1 MVGMIQRLGDESL
14 MQQVEGKEI
23 HSEDDE
29 LSLVDIIR
37 FFSRNGKFILLT
49 TLGLWAIA
57 IALSLLQPKPAQYQ
71 KQLSL
76 SVRAA
81 RAPVSAFPD
90 MDDNQASALAVKFLE
105 NLKLDQVTAQTK
117 YEPTAKQIDVTLQ
130 SPNPNALS
138 DTGSKTVRQVET
150 GFEQIVGQSVDTTLF
165 SLETEIQ
172 KNKQILNQLKQPSTQ
187 FSPTNEFRLGATETQ
202 TEYLA
207 TLTGLEFDKR
217 YLEQAKNNLAEYT
230 AKLIS
235 VQILTESDKP
245 PQRRSLVQLAVIAAI
260 GSFILAVFTALVRD
274 QVLRL
279 KKELSRNKIEGS
291 QDV

>member
-1 MVGMIQRLGDESL
+1 
-14 MQQVEGKEI
+14 MQHVEGKEI

-37 FFSRNGKFILLT
+37 FFSRNGKLILLT
-49 TLGLWAIA
+49 TVGLSAMAIA
-57 IALSLLQPKPAQYQ
+57 ITLLQPKPAQYQ

-117 YEPTAKQIDVTLQ
+117 YEPTAKQIDVTLL

-138 DTGSKTVRQVET
+138 DTSSKTVRQIET
-150 GFEQIVGQSVDTTLF
+150 GFEQIVGKSVDTTLF
-165 SLETEIQ
+165 SLETQIQ
-172 KNKQILNQLKQPSTQ
+172 KNKQILNQLKQRSTQ

-202 TEYLA
+202 QTEYLA
-207 TLTGLEFDKR
+207 TLTGLEFEKR
-217 YLEQAKNNLAEYT
+217 YLDQAKKNLAEYT

-245 PQRRSLVQLAVIAAI
+245 PQSRSLVQLAVIAAI
-260 GSFILAVFTALVRD
+260 GSFIVAVFTALIRD

-279 KKELSRNKIEGS
+279 KQELSRNKIDGS

>member
-1 MVGMIQRLGDESL
+1 
-14 MQQVEGKEI
+14 MQQVESKEI

-37 FFSRNGKFILLT
+37 FFSRNGKLILLT
-49 TLGLWAIA
+49 TVGLWATA

-90 MDDNQASALAVKFLE
+90 MDDNQASALAVKSLE

-138 DTGSKTVRQVET
+138 DTGSKTVRQIET

-172 KNKQILNQLKQPSTQ
+172 KNKQILNQLKQPITQ

-217 YLEQAKNNLAEYT
+217 YLEQAQKNLAEYT

-245 PQRRSLVQLAVIAAI
+245 PQSRSLVQLAVIAAI